1 MADAITPQLLF
12 ANGGVYTLD
21 ISSGHPVVKILPISP
36 SAIHESHRHIQLHP
50 NGPHDPPSVINRT
63 YENALIQNPA
73 VVHRPNVRTP
83 STFRWHLRWACA
95 SIKKLRDIHSNVD
108 GMEVQQGT
116 WNRLKD
122 LLPCEACVAGKL
134 RKFHHTRPSEFFPIE
149 SLATRA
155 QSTNSIDEVGRE
167 QNDIVSVDWGIVLSE
182 CRKKNIV
189 FALCNAVFLAC
200 KFSDCKLVKF
210 LACGK
215 TVNPPSS
222 NFVLVK

>member
-1 MADAITPQLLF
+1 MWGNPDHARMIPKLWPSLLSHTG
-12 ANGGVYTLD
+12 ATTLE
-21 ISSGHPVVKILPISP
+21 VL
-36 SAIHESHRHIQLHP
+36 
-50 NGPHDPPSVINRT
+50 T
-63 YENALIQNPA
+63 YENALIQNLA
-73 VVHRPNVRTP
+73 VVHRPNARTP

-149 SLATRA
+149 SLAARA

-182 CRKKNIV
+182 CRKKNRNVREMNCERNWRRRNSEGRIRKRMKV
-189 FALCNAVFLAC
+189 CERNKRNSSCNN
-200 KFSDCKLVKF
+200 SSR
-210 LACGK
+210 CGQC
-215 TVNPPSS
+215 S
-222 NFVLVK
+222 